1 MISAMELQAMFD
13 QAAERGAQRALE
25 KVGLHDDD
33 AGDDVRE
40 LRGLLDTWRDTRR
53 TVNQTITRIITASF
67 LAALAAGLWWTW
79 NNGPK

>member
-33 AGDDVRE
+33 AGDDVRQ
-40 LRGLLDTWRDTRR
+40 LRGLLDSWKETKK
-53 TVNQTITRIITASF
+53 TVGNTIAKMMTVAI
-67 LAALAAGLWWTW
+67 LGALATGLWF
-79 NNGPK
+79 NLKK